1 MPALNEKWALQI
13 ETRRSNG
20 TGGYWVV
27 HEDGATVWGQR
38 PARSDIDASIE
49 VIAEGVAVKRRRV
62 LRLRWRSD
70 VSVGD
75 SIKEVRVAR
84 MWGILT
90 VSEVGRRRFVDCLL
104 EAI

>member
-13 ETRRSNG
+13 ETRHSTG
-20 TGGYWVV
+20 TGGYRVV
-27 HEDGATVWGQR
+27 LEDGATVWGTR

-49 VIAEGVAVKRRRV
+49 VIAAGVVVKRRRL
-62 LRLRWRSD
+62 LRLRWLD
-70 VSVGD
+70 GIEAGNN
-75 SIKEVRVAR
+75 IKEVRDAR

>member
-1 MPALNEKWALQI
+1 MAALNEKWALQI
-13 ETRRSNG
+13 ETRLSTG
-20 TGGYWVV
+20 TGGYRVV
-27 HEDGATVWGQR
+27 LEDGDLVWGMR

-49 VIAEGVAVKRRRV
+49 VIAEGIVVRRRRL
-62 LRLRWRSD
+62 LRLRWRDD
-70 VSVGD
+70 VEAGNN
-75 SIKEVRVAR
+75 IKEVRADR